1 VQQARNYGRFS
12 DRVWIAVPVLAEA
25 ADASGALRE
34 FDPLLFEHVVD
45 AGLGILACRRRPGRS
60 YEVLPV
66 HWPRRSYPDPVEKEL
81 FLERYRRS
89 FEEAGVL
96 APRGGH
102 RYPALT

>member
-1 VQQARNYGRFS
+1 MASRSRS
-12 DRVWIAVPVLAEA
+12 AEA
-25 ADASGALRE
+25 ADASGVALRE

-45 AGLGILACRRRPGRS
+45 AGLGVLACRRRPGRS

-66 HWPRRSYPDPVEKEL
+66 HWPRRARPDPVEKEA
-81 FLERYRRS
+81 FLERYRRC

-102 RYPALT
+102 RYPAFP